1 MLIYLVGV
9 CRELWILAFQS
20 YTNKVWPGFI
30 QPSLADD
37 QSSAIELRQSSKK
50 QQLSPDIHFIHELRM
65 HNSSLTGYTC

>member
-9 CRELWILAFQS
+9 YRKLWILAFQS
-20 YTNKVWPGFI
+20 YTYKAWPGFM

-50 QQLSPDIHFIHELRM
+50 Q
-65 HNSSLTGYTC
+65 